1 MDKQFLMDVI
11 VQKEIESIENES
23 ESCCTLYIMNA
34 ILIHFRPCWFSNKK
48 INDAFADLD
57 EQLDQYFKKFWKLD

>member
-23 ESCCTLYIMNA
+23 ESCCTLYLMNA
-34 ILIHFRPCWFSNKK
+34 ICYELKNLREGDIPPEDFSIRKDGVPSK
-48 INDAFADLD
+48 PSPA
-57 EQLDQYFKKFWKLD
+57 

>member
-23 ESCCTLYIMNA
+23 ESCCTLYLMNA
-34 ILIHFRPCWFSNKK
+34 ILVHFRPCWFSNKR
-48 INDAFADLD
+48 INDA
-57 EQLDQYFKKFWKLD
+57 